1 MRLIRQ
7 VTPMGNQR
15 RAEVEIANA
24 HQAATAER
32 ALRDELARVR
42 DELLDLTG
50 AATAD
55 DRRAA
60 VERQFQPLLDKLRAE
75 GDQAGQTIVTRLID
89 VKTASADLTA
99 LERDFRSTLERMQL
113 AEASFDRQRAAGL
126 LTETQARERILA
138 LHGQTAEQLDA
149 LLPRMTALGEAIGPE
164 AGNRVAKLRD
174 EIAGLR
180 AVSNDAA
187 LALEGSFKDGLAG
200 LFKDLISGT
209 KNASQA
215 IGDLGRHVLSTFLDL
230 ISRKLANKL
239 FDSLLGG
246 SGSSGGGGGSAA
258 GGGIG
263 LFGGLAGLLGIK
275 FAEGGFVSG
284 PGSGTSDSIAAR
296 LSDGEYVIRSAA
308 VRRVGV
314 AFLDAVNHLD
324 AGPRTPRPVRPA
336 FAQGGLVS
344 ERSKAAPPVQLDLR
358 IAPEALHLSLRDW
371 LDGELARM
379 AATR

>member
-1 MRLIRQ
+1 M
-7 VTPMGNQR
+7 
-15 RAEVEIANA
+15 
-24 HQAATAER
+24 
-32 ALRDELARVR
+32 
-42 DELLDLTG
+42 
-50 AATAD
+50 
-55 DRRAA
+55 
-60 VERQFQPLLDKLRAE
+60 
-75 GDQAGQTIVTRLID
+75 
-89 VKTASADLTA
+89 
-99 LERDFRSTLERMQL
+99 
-113 AEASFDRQRAAGL
+113 
-126 LTETQARERILA
+126 
-138 LHGQTAEQLDA
+138 
-149 LLPRMTALGEAIGPE
+149 PRMAVLGDAIGPE
-164 AGNRVAKLRD
+164 AGNRVARLRD

-209 KNASQA
+209 KSASQA
-215 IGDLGRHVLSTFLDL
+215 VGDLGRHVLSTFLDL

-246 SGSSGGGGGSAA
+246 SGSSGGGGAAA

-263 LFGGLAGLLGIK
+263 LFGGLASLLGIK

-284 PGSGTSDSIAAR
+284 PGTGTSDSIAAR

-324 AGPRTPRPVRPA
+324 AGPRSPRPVRPA

-344 ERSKAAPPVQLDLR
+344 GRSQPAPPVQLDLR